1 MFFGSGNIIEYPTE
15 EKRFL
20 YIIQLSDEKGII
32 YRAKRATTAPKRA
45 AEEATRPEAPLLPSP
60 LPDSVAL
67 ASLPVLEALSPPDV
81 PVGLVAPV
89 PVASEPAE
97 PVVVLEASP
106 PLPSEPAE
114 ELLPLPPEPELPLPP
129 EPPLLPP
136 LPELGVPVDSG
147 VPTEV
152 CKYPC

>member
-1 MFFGSGNIIEYPTE
+1 MSGN
-15 EKRFL
+15 
-20 YIIQLSDEKGII
+20 GII

-45 AEEATRPEAPLLPSP
+45 AEEATRPAAPFFLSPP

-67 ASLPVLEALSPPDV
+67 ASLPVLEASEPPEV

-89 PVASEPAE
+89 PVASEPPEPAE
-97 PVVVLEASP
+97 VLEASP
-106 PLPSEPAE
+106 PLPPEPALV
-114 ELLPLPPEPELPLPP
+114 LLPEPELPEPPLLPP
-129 EPPLLPP
+129 LPPLLPP

-152 CKYPC
+152 YKVVKLALITAAVSVSMW